1 MTNYVQESNFSPY
14 RGMVIFNKRT
24 SHSDYIVNGIYWL
37 IRNFLEVIEYPK
49 FLNTLNFNFLNKYQ
63 TIFF

>member
-1 MTNYVQESNFSPY
+1 
-14 RGMVIFNKRT
+14 MVIFNKRT